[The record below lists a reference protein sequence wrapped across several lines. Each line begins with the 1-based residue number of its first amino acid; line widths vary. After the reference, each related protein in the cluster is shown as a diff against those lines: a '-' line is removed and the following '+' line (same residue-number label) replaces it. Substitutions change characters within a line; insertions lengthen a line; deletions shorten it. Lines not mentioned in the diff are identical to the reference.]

1 MKKLLV
7 LVALTTSSAAF
18 ANFPVSV
25 NELKQQALQDI
36 SQLPLSDLTQTSDL
50 NDAHFVKKGQV
61 IIGDNGLNAYQATGE
76 VLIQLAAFANADEV
90 AKAHNLTL
98 KQAYKSFYVV
108 TSKQENLAQ
117 VLAALQQEGTVVSA
131 SLGLKDLGV
140 KVN

>member
-7 LVALTTSSAAF
+7 LAALTTSSAVF
-18 ANFPVSV
+18 ANFPVSID
-25 NELKQQALQDI
+25 ELQQQTLKDI
-36 SQLPLSDLTQTSDL
+36 SQLPLSSMTQTSDL
-50 NDAHFVKKGQV
+50 NEVHSVKKGQV

-76 VLIQLAAFANADEV
+76 VLIQLADFADADAV
-90 AKAHNLTL
+90 AKAHGLTL

-108 TSKQENLAQ
+108 TSEQENLAQ
-117 VLAALQQEGTVVSA
+117 VLAALQQEGTVISA